1 MIGHSGLNGIQSNDD
16 LTRSQDEIE
25 NECSDEEE
33 ETEEIDDS

>member
-16 LTRSQDEIE
+16 LTSGQDEIE
-25 NECSDEEE
+25 NECSDAEE